1 MDKYNFLLLGAWQAK
16 LKIRLASDVS
26 QYSIGLTTDLPV
38 SSLTF
43 WEGQLTGSGNSFSLQ
58 SPSYFSGKQAGEYL
72 EHGFQLSYSGS
83 TEPSFSSIT
92 FNGVNICE
100 GGNAGGATEGP
111 GAATEATTPGSG
123 GETGGPVPSTGCTGT
138 ICGSSST
145 EPITAEIQAL
155 RDSTSCTLHNDLV
168 EGILPGSA
176 NNPTNVKNVE
186 QIISESKFNEFFPT
200 KDDAYTYTNFLR
212 AIGKYPAIC
221 KTAENCAK
229 ILAGMFAH
237 FQQETAGLFY
247 LEEINKSAYCADWS
261 AWVNAAYP
269 CVPGQLY
276 YGRGAKQLS
285 WNYNYGAFS
294 QAMFGDA
301 RILLEQPDLVA
312 QTWLNFASSMWFYV
326 TPQPPKPSMLQVVE
340 GDWSPNAVD
349 EAANLQPGFGATT
362 MIINGAL
369 ECGASPSN
377 PTGASNRAN
386 YYTDFAG
393 RLGVDI
399 SGEKLTCSDSSA
411 FSDAGSAGSLALFWD
426 PQNGCAL
433 VKWQTAY
440 SALVEGDYAGCQG
453 NQPDCSG
460 FATGGPGQAT
470 VEPGQCLVTG
480 VAVSPRF
487 NWQKKAKIKVLLFRR
502 LCG

>member
-1 MDKYNFLLLGAWQAK
+1 MQGK
-16 LKIRLASDVS
+16 LKILLSSDVT
-26 QYSIGLTTDLPV
+26 QYTIGFTTDLPV

-43 WEGQLTGSGNSFSLQ
+43 WEGQVTGSGTSFTLQ
-58 SPSYFSGKQAGEYL
+58 SPSYFSGKNAGEIL

-83 TEPSFSSIT
+83 TEPSFTSIT
-92 FNGVNICE
+92 FNGVDICQ
-100 GGNAGGATEGP
+100 GGGAGGATQGP
-111 GAATEATTPGSG
+111 GAGTEASTQVSAG
-123 GETGGPVPSTGCTGT
+123 TGGPVPSTSCTGT
-138 ICGSSST
+138 ICGSPSS
-145 EPITAEIQAL
+145 EPITAEIQSL
-155 RDSTSCTLHNDLV
+155 RDSTSCTLANAQV
-168 EGILPGSA
+168 EEILPGAAS
-176 NNPTNVKNVE
+176 NPANVKNVE
-186 QIISESKFNEFFPT
+186 QIIPESKFNEFFPT
-200 KDDAYTYTNFLR
+200 KDSAYTYTNFLR

-221 KTAENCAK
+221 KSAANCPK

-261 AWVNAAYP
+261 AWVTAAYP

-301 RILLEQPDLVA
+301 KVLLEQPDLVA
-312 QTWLNFASSMWFYV
+312 STWLNFASSMWFYV

-340 GDWSPNAVD
+340 GDWAPNSVD
-349 EAANLQPGFGATT
+349 QAAKLEPGFGATT

-369 ECGASPSN
+369 ECGPSPSN
-377 PTGASNRAN
+377 PTGASNRAT

-399 SGEKLTCSDSSA
+399 TGEKLTCSDSLA
-411 FSDAGSAGSLALFWD
+411 FSDAGSAGSLALYWA
-426 PQNGCAL
+426 PENGCSL

-440 SALVEGDYAGCQG
+440 SALVEGDYAACKGE
-453 NQPDCSG
+453 QPDCSG
-460 FATGGPGQAT
+460 QVTGGGGNPTALPTGAT
-470 VEPGQCLVTG
+470 AEPGQCLVTG
-480 VAVSPRF
+480 IVMAAME
-487 NWQKKAKIKVLLFRR
+487 Q
-502 LCG
+502 